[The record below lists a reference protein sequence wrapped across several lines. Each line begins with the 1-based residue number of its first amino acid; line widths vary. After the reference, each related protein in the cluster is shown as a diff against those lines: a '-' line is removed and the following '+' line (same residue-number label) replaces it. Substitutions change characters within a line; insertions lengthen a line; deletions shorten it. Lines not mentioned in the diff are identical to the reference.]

1 MRSWL
6 VPLESSVSQHCEPLF
21 DLFQVSPSPFFI
33 LLPSAH
39 GSSRAMG
46 DVGRPLRPI
55 APRITPLGGRP
66 GGDRPPGGGAGNPP
80 EETKMKRASTACKE
94 CQKRRTR
101 CTGMPCTECTTHGRE
116 CITDE
121 LSDKRRKAS
130 AKKTQGE
137 LTETQAY
144 LNQILEFLRE
154 GELTTVN
161 HFIHT
166 IRNGADFDAIRAY
179 VIQALAS
186 QPPSTQP
193 PIQSPHHSH
202 HGMHPNMMDP
212 NMRNFFDPNSQ

>member
-6 VPLESSVSQHCEPLF
+6 VPLESSVSQHSEPLF
-21 DLFQVSPSPFFI
+21 DLFHFSSSPFFI
-33 LLPSAH
+33 ILSSAH

-66 GGDRPPGGGAGNPP
+66 GGDRPGGGAGNPP
-80 EETKMKRASTACKE
+80 DEGKMKRASTACKE

-137 LTETQAY
+137 LAETTALLISMVDLIRDGDY
-144 LNQILEFLRE
+144 
-154 GELTTVN
+154 GTVN

-166 IRNGADFDAIRAY
+166 IRGGADLEAIRAY
-179 VIQALAS
+179 IQALAN
-186 QPPSTQP
+186 QPPSSQP

-202 HGMHPNMMDP
+202 HGVNPNLMDP
-212 NMRNFFDPNSQ
+212 NMRNFFDPNVSR